1 LDLLPLF
8 PSKQAGFWC
17 FLGAWAGQIFFKE
30 NNFISLDEGAHS
42 LFVGTLS
49 LKYEGCSLKVILCDP
64 MNGSPINFFEN
75 INESFI

>member
-1 LDLLPLF
+1 MGLRVFAKVWSTRFL
-8 PSKQAGFWC
+8 SKEK
-17 FLGAWAGQIFFKE
+17 I
-30 NNFISLDEGAHS
+30 FISLDEEPLS